1 MSRAAVLTAP
11 LLTFA
16 LVACGGGGNVENT
29 DVPPNFDIRGRV
41 TQITT
46 MGPDVTLSG
55 IAVEGDAE
63 DDTGYSSAWVRIN
76 QSTTIRWSTPGD
88 AATATIA
95 ELEPGMRVEVRF
107 SGAVALSD
115 PVQATAAEITI
126 ID

>member
-1 MSRAAVLTAP
+1 VVVQPEDDR
-11 LLTFA
+11 
-16 LVACGGGGNVENT
+16 
-29 DVPPNFDIRGRV
+29 
-41 TQITT
+41 
-46 MGPDVTLSG
+46 PDQQERDRDDLDG
-55 IAVEGDAE
+55 DEGDAE

>member
-46 MGPDVTLSG
+46 
-55 IAVEGDAE
+55 AE